1 MKNNSQWILFE
12 EWRGALFMLVT
23 VFTVS
28 YAQALRVFSF
38 GGVNPDLAPV
48 ALLVFSFFKVN
59 IYAFFAALL
68 LVFFLF
74 TSSFWWCDMTML
86 ALALFVVITVKLFFL
101 RRGLARVLLSTI
113 LFTLIFYIFTRRF
126 YLWQDL
132 QPLVLELLL
141 NCLFASLL
149 FYIFSVLDR

>member
-1 MKNNSQWILFE
+1 
-12 EWRGALFMLVT
+12 
-23 VFTVS
+23 
-28 YAQALRVFSF
+28 
-38 GGVNPDLAPV
+38 
-48 ALLVFSFFKVN
+48 
-59 IYAFFAALL
+59 
-68 LVFFLF
+68 
-74 TSSFWWCDMTML
+74 MTML

-149 FYIFSVLDR
+149 FYIFSVLDRKAV